1 VMSYGRIKV
10 WKSAIHLYKDII
22 KKYPNE
28 FIALNSAGVES
39 MFLNE
44 DLKALEYFDRA
55 VEVAPR
61 NYKGFY
67 NRGLLYLKNG
77 RPKDAIL
84 SFNEALDLYDYGKA
98 YTGRASAYYL
108 LNDIP
113 KAMNDANKA
122 LQMDN
127 KNS

>member
-1 VMSYGRIKV
+1 IIALAWLMGMLVSTVKFSPKIMGTVLIVLFSVMSYGRIKV

-67 NRGLLYLKNG
+67 NRGLLYLKN
-77 RPKDAIL
+77 
-84 SFNEALDLYDYGKA
+84 
-98 YTGRASAYYL
+98 
-108 LNDIP
+108 
-113 KAMNDANKA
+113 
-122 LQMDN
+122 
-127 KNS
+127 